1 MCVTC
6 GDAFKIHVGAKT
18 YDGFVNLHLHTAYSL
33 LDGMSKPEDV
43 IKKVASLYQTAVAVT
58 EHGNV
63 FSAVKVHKLAKKEN
77 IKHIYGAEFYITEDR
92 FVQDKTRKYYHL
104 TVLAKDEKGRRNINK
119 LASLGYLEGF
129 YHKPRIDHSLLKKY
143 SEGLIV
149 LSGCM
154 ASEVQQ
160 ALAGGRI
167 GEGDIEITEEN
178 KANAKGIIKWYRES
192 FGVDYYLEVQAHTDY
207 RQQKLN
213 RAIVDL
219 AVEMGIQYV
228 ATTDS
233 HFVDE
238 DDMEL
243 HGIFIQIG
251 TNREAGETYQD
262 THIMGADEVTRK
274 LLGTMTNEEAELAVR
289 TSLLIADKCN
299 VTLPLSE
306 PIIPHV
312 DIPEEFESQMEYLK
326 DLIQKGWKRR
336 EIKKRQDVQKYKER
350 LNYEFRSITK
360 MGFEGYFLLVESYV
374 NSVKRRG
381 IARGSSGGSL
391 IAYLLGITE
400 IDPIPYG
407 LYFERFI
414 DVGALDLLESG
425 AITRKELKIPDV
437 DSDFGAGDRDKVV
450 DGIIKKYG
458 EDKFA
463 AIGQFGYIWDKS
475 AVKDV
480 GRVLNI
486 PYSVTNAM
494 TQQMGDLT
502 ITYMREAGLFSHWFE
517 EYPKLFEY
525 AEKIAGLPKS
535 FGVHPCGKIISIQ
548 EIDYYTAIAS
558 NDGTIVFQG
567 DMDDTDDLG
576 LVKVDILGL
585 KSIDVIYDTL
595 EMIGKD
601 YDYINPDKLDFADK
615 NIIALFREG
624 RTEGVFQ
631 FESVGMRETLRQVY
645 PDGIVDLGV
654 CNALFRPASMKHIEH
669 YAKRKKGLEKFS
681 YLHDDLESVLKA
693 TNGIMTFQ
701 EQLIEIGWIAKMKNP
716 DKIRKATGKKS
727 MALMTEC
734 KMELFAGLSKRGWTI
749 EQLETLWEIMID
761 FASYS
766 FNKSHAM
773 AYAIIAWQMAKLK
786 HYHPVE
792 FMTALLNS
800 KIGKIEQLS
809 HYISECKRMGI
820 KVNVPNIN
828 ESQGKFT
835 MKDGEIVF
843 GLLAIKGI
851 GEPTVEL
858 IEAIRSFH
866 SKSFESLEEF
876 VDAEGLLVGTAYN
889 IDSYGNHHQ
898 VYDPMPTDALISLIK
913 CGAFGTNKLELLT
926 EHAMKTYTPL
936 KWIPKKGVP
945 AKKDF
950 ESKGYKISADD
961 FADKKIRSD
970 VFNSYKLED
979 YLKKD
984 KDRKQKHINDFF
996 EKYVGDEEYYEFDT
1010 MGAYLTIS
1018 PFDKYIKSIKDFYT
1032 YEDGTDK
1039 VLLVGTI
1046 IKKDVKK
1053 SSRGGQFAKLQIL
1066 TPHGVVQAKAYATQY
1081 SEYKHLLDKSQ
1092 TVVMLTKRNK
1102 DEAIVSKVRTFADWT
1117 AMIDKKI
1124 AWKLQQQKKESVVK

>member
-1 MCVTC
+1 MCKSKVEVINTN
-6 GDAFKIHVGAKT
+6 
-18 YDGFVNLHLHTAYSL
+18 DGFVNLHVHTAYSL

-43 IKKVASLYQTAVAVT
+43 IKKVATLKQSAVAVT
-58 EHGNV
+58 EHGQV
-63 FSAVKVHKLAKKEN
+63 FSAVKVHKLAKEAN
-77 IKHIYGAEFYITEDR
+77 IKHIYGAEFYVTDDR
-92 FVQDKTRKYYHL
+92 FVQDKTKKYFHL
-104 TVLAKDEKGRRNINK
+104 TVLAKNEQGRRNINK

-129 YHKPRIDHSLLKKY
+129 YFKPRIDHSLLRQY

-149 LSGCM
+149 MSGCM

-160 ALAGGRI
+160 ALAGGKI
-167 GEGDIEITEEN
+167 GDGDIEITDAN
-178 KANAKGIIKWYRES
+178 IQNAKEIIGMYREI
-192 FGVDYYLEVQAHTDY
+192 FGRDYYLEVQAHMDY
-207 RQQKLN
+207 RQQQLN
-213 RAIVDL
+213 RAIVDIAL
-219 AVEMGIQYV
+219 EMGIEYV

-238 DDMEL
+238 EDLEL

-262 THIMGADEVTRK
+262 THIMGSDEVTRK
-274 LLGTMTNEEAELAVR
+274 LLGSMTTDEAELAVR

-299 VTLPLSE
+299 VSLPLSE

-312 DIPEEFESQMEYLK
+312 DIPEGFADEMSYLK
-326 DLIQKGWKRR
+326 ELINKGWKRR
-336 EIKKRQDVQKYKER
+336 EIKNRKNVQEYKER
-350 LNYEFRSITK
+350 LNYEFNSITK

-414 DVGALDLLESG
+414 DVGALDLLADG
-425 AITRKELKIPDV
+425 TITRKELKIPDV
-437 DSDFGAGDRDKVV
+437 DSDFGATDRDKVV
-450 DGIIKKYG
+450 EFITKRYG
-458 EDKFA
+458 EEKFA

-486 PYSVTNAM
+486 PYTVTNMM

-502 ITYMREAGLFSHWFE
+502 IEYMRTAGLFPDWFE

-535 FGVHPCGKIISIQ
+535 FGVHPCGKIISI
-548 EIDYYTAIAS
+548 EDIDYYTAVAS

-576 LVKVDILGL
+576 LVKVDVLGL

-601 YDYINPDKLDFADK
+601 YDYINPDKLDFSDE
-615 NIIALFREG
+615 NILRLFREG
-624 RTEGVFQ
+624 RTDGVFQ
-631 FESVGMRETLRQVY
+631 FESIGMKETLRQVI
-645 PDGIVDLGV
+645 PDGISDLGV

-669 YAKRKKGLEKFS
+669 YAKRKKGAEKFE
-681 YLHDDLESVLKA
+681 YLHPDLEDVLNP
-693 TNGIMTFQ
+693 TYGILVFQ
-701 EQLIEIGWIAKMKNP
+701 EQLIEIGRIAKMRNP
-716 DKIRKATGKKS
+716 DEIRQATAKKKIEKMKKVRK
-727 MALMTEC
+727 
-734 KMELFAGLSKRGWTI
+734 ELFKGLKKRGWTE

-766 FNKSHAM
+766 FNKSHAL

-800 KIGKIEQLS
+800 KIGKIEELS

-835 MKDGEIVF
+835 VKNGEIVF
-843 GLLAIKGI
+843 GLLAIRGI
-851 GEPTVEL
+851 GEPTVDL
-858 IEAIRSFH
+858 INTLRFVH
-866 SKSFESLEEF
+866 SKPFASFPDFYEF
-876 VDAEGLLVGTAYN
+876 NQVTNKANPDIAEML
-889 IDSYGNHHQ
+889 
-898 VYDPMPTDALISLIK
+898 PTDAIINLIK
-913 CGAFGTNKLELLT
+913 SGAFGDEKNEMLIQLAESL
-926 EHAMKTYTPL
+926 YTPL
-936 KWIPKKGVP
+936 KWVEKKTVP
-945 AKKDF
+945 SKADF
-950 ESKGYKISADD
+950 QKAGYPISDDD
-961 FADKKIRSD
+961 FADKITRKEI
-970 VFNSYKLED
+970 FNKFKYQD

-984 KDRKQKHINDFF
+984 EARKQKHIDTFF
-996 EKYVGDEEYYEFDT
+996 QKYVGDHKSYEFDT

-1018 PFDKYIKSIKDFYT
+1018 PFDKYINSIKDFYT

-1039 VLLVGTI
+1039 VLVVGTI
-1046 IKKDVKK
+1046 VSKEVKK
-1053 SSRGGQFAKLQIL
+1053 ASRGGQYAKLKVL
-1066 TPHGVVQAKAYATQY
+1066 TPHGVVNAKAYSNQY
-1081 SEYKHLLDKSQ
+1081 SEYKHMLDKGSS
-1092 TVVMLTKRNK
+1092 VVILAKRSK
-1102 DEAIVSKVRTFADWT
+1102 DEAIVSKMKTFDEWK
-1117 AMIDKKI
+1117 IIIERKLLKKKQDE
-1124 AWKLQQQKKESVVK
+1124 AKGVAVK